1 MDKWY
6 VYVVGCRGNTLYTG
20 IARDVCKR
28 LRQHA
33 EKSPQAARYT
43 KSHPIEE
50 LAGLWRAAD
59 KQAAARLEYAFK
71 RLTRE
76 EKLQLLARPERLPQV
91 LPQLE
96 AEQYTHLPGVTL
108 AQCLEG
114 GFHDD

>member
-50 LAGLWRAAD
+50 LAGLWQASD
-59 KQAAARLEYAFK
+59 KQAAARLEYAIK
-71 RLTRE
+71 QLTRQQ
-76 EKLQLLARPERLPQV
+76 KDALLAQPDTFAAV

-114 GFHDD
+114 GFHDH